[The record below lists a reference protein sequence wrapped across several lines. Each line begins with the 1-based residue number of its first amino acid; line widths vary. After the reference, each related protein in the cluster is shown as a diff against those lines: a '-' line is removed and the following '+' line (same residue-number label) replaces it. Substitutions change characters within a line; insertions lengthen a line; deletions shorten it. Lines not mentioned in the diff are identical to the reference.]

1 MRNSPRH
8 TGYGVLTANF
18 RRWYPGEFGKTL
30 FVDVSNPQR
39 DLEHARLHNY
49 KSIHIR
55 AEASTNTGSLDFLL
69 GHNYLKSIRI
79 TMDGLNDLRA
89 LYELPKLRTL
99 ILPRAPA
106 FSVARN
112 CLPFDFSQ
120 LAKLRDLETDW
131 IRGADTIG
139 SCPQLRYLSVTSLP
153 ERSVQVIS
161 SMRELL
167 ALSITRYPCHDLTS
181 LRKLTYL
188 RTLELAYSRLRSL
201 TGLDNLKKLIQLTI
215 CNSRQFTRID
225 QIGKLPKLRRL
236 GIHENGDIDT
246 LRPLNRCG
254 ALRVCTLGSTNIVDG
269 DLRPLLRL
277 RHRRPCAIRNNLRSK
292 SASDGI
298 TTVAHQDRKHYSH
311 TCREIEQR
319 IPFKPPTRWWQL
331 PF

>member
-1 MRNSPRH
+1 MSS
-8 TGYGVLTANF
+8 ANF
-18 RRWYPGEFGKTL
+18 RCWYPGESGKTL
-30 FVDVSNPQR
+30 FVDASNPQR
-39 DLEHARLHNY
+39 DLQHARLHNY

-55 AEASTNTGSLDFLL
+55 SEVSSNAGSLDFLL
-69 GHNYLKSIRI
+69 GHNYLESIRI
-79 TMDGLNDLRA
+79 TTDGLNDLCA

-112 CLPFDFSQ
+112 CLPFDFAR

-131 IRGADTIG
+131 IRGADTLG
-139 SCPQLRYLSVTSLP
+139 SCPQLRYLSVTSIP
-153 ERSVQVIS
+153 RRSLQVIS

-167 ALSITRYPCHDLTS
+167 ALSITRYHCHDLTS
-181 LRKLTYL
+181 LRKLTQL

-201 TGLDNLKKLIQLTI
+201 TGLGNLKELIQLTI
-215 CNSRQFTRID
+215 CNSRQFTSID

-236 GIHENGDIDT
+236 GIYENGVIDT
-246 LRPLNRCG
+246 LRPLNQCG
-254 ALRVCTLGSTNIVDG
+254 ALRVCILGSTNIVDG

-277 RHRRPCAIRNNLRSK
+277 RNRRPCAIRHNPRSK

-298 TTVAHQDRKHYSH
+298 ATIAHQDRRHYSH

-319 IPFKPPTRWWQL
+319 IPSKPQTRWWQL